1 MENRSWKVLSCEF
14 NMDTVCVEVRYVD
27 GSSDGKMMSIYCPAV
42 EDQFA
47 ENMYER
53 SELTWLIYNAPM
65 DYVNL
70 LLHGDMRE
78 YLDNATDYH
87 PLDT

>member
-1 MENRSWKVLSCEF
+1 MDNKVVSCAF
-14 NMDTVCVEVRYVD
+14 NIDTASVEVRYAD
-27 GSSDGKMMSIYCPAV
+27 GSMLSIYCPKV
-42 EDQFA
+42 EDEFT

-53 SELTWLIYNAPM
+53 SELTWLIYNAPV

-70 LLHGDMRE
+70 LLHGDMQA
-78 YLDNATDYH
+78 YLNNATDYH